1 VITVDLKDR
10 QENVEPFIE
19 SKIRGR
25 LYLHSEISDR
35 GTNSMGQFFLFNHVD
50 PHDSFDYRNKI
61 VQRFYET
68 PAPLKAGRNLI
79 S

>member
-1 VITVDLKDR
+1 LVITVDLKDR

-50 PHDSFDYRNKI
+50 PLNH
-61 VQRFYET
+61 
-68 PAPLKAGRNLI
+68 LI
-79 S
+79 IEIKSCNDFMKLPPR

>member
-1 VITVDLKDR
+1 LVITVDLKDR

-50 PHDSFDYRNKI
+50 PLNH
-61 VQRFYET
+61 
-68 PAPLKAGRNLI
+68 LI
-79 S
+79 IEMKYCVMTTIN